1 MQGDYDFDEKF
12 SRLSPLETIGET
24 IKILSFKQKLQIL
37 LIVLAQVQAGN
48 TSDSLLNKIRQI
60 VYWSYLAKEITKNG
74 NNNKIEST
82 KI

>member
-1 MQGDYDFDEKF
+1 MQGDYDFDEEF
-12 SRLSPLETIGET
+12 SRLSPFETIGET

-37 LIVLAQVQAGN
+37 LIIIAQVQAGN

-74 NNNKIEST
+74 NNNKIESA